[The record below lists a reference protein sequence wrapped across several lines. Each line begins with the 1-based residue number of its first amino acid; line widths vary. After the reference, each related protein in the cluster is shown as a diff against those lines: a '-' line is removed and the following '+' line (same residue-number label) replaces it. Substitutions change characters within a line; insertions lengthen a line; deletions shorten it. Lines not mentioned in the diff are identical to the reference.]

1 VPEED
6 QWLLA
11 KRWHDFGA
19 IQGEYLYT
27 CDTFLNTRGGLNT
40 KDALTYIG
48 SIDLVFNTDLEKLV
62 GWKGGRFF
70 FFGEN
75 VHGRTLTPEDIGDF
89 EFYDEFE
96 PAPRNAPFTQVTEY
110 WLEQKVGDKLTL
122 KLGKQDANRDFIFPE
137 FGVDFINSSFSL
149 IPTILPPTY
158 PNTALGVA
166 AFYQASDLLMLR
178 AAVYDGAFY
187 AGQTQG
193 GGQWGFVSLGHYGA
207 MSLYEAQF
215 RPQWRDGQLPGN
227 YRFGGWHHTHRF
239 PSTASPGQFKQG
251 NFGLYVSC
259 DQMLYR
265 ENPSD
270 DGDLQ
275 GLGCFVQYG
284 YAPYD
289 RTTLEDYVGGGLLYD
304 GPFRGRDEDT
314 VGLAVGHCLFSRN
327 LTRTQGLTTETSIE
341 LFYKAHVKHW
351 LRIQPEMQFIA
362 NPGGKNRDALVT
374 GVRVEVAL

>member
-1 VPEED
+1 
-6 QWLLA
+6 
-11 KRWHDFGA
+11 
-19 IQGEYLYT
+19 
-27 CDTFLNTRGGLNT
+27 
-40 KDALTYIG
+40 
-48 SIDLVFNTDLEKLV
+48 V
-62 GWKGGRFF
+62 GWQGGRFF

-122 KLGKQDANRDFIFPE
+122 KVGKQDANRDFIFPE

-158 PNTALGVA
+158 PNTALGLA

-187 AGQTQG
+187 AGYAQG
-193 GGQWGFVSLGHYGA
+193 GGQWGFNSLGRFGA

-259 DQMLYR
+259 DQMVYR
-265 ENPSD
+265 ENPD
-270 DGDLQ
+270 KEGDLQ

-351 LRIQPEMQFIA
+351 LRIQPEMQYIA